1 MNTKVNAQ
9 ALEVNELEQVA
20 GGTVGEMREILTAF
34 FKNNLTGQLS
44 TIESSAP
51 GYYEVV
57 KDSVTKLL
65 SSNYG
70 IKATIDL
77 GFLGLGIGSDP
88 NSYIEIATGRSLT
101 HSEVLARIG

>member
-34 FKNNLTGQLS
+34 FKNNLMGQLS

-51 GYYEVV
+51 GYNEVM
-57 KDSVTKLL
+57 
-65 SSNYG
+65 
-70 IKATIDL
+70 
-77 GFLGLGIGSDP
+77 
-88 NSYIEIATGRSLT
+88 
-101 HSEVLARIG
+101 